1 MKLWAGESM
10 SSGEKDVE
18 EGESKKYLGGENF
31 PLGWKSVYGDA
42 RECSVIAKKGGSHGN
57 DEGS

>member
-1 MKLWAGESM
+1 M